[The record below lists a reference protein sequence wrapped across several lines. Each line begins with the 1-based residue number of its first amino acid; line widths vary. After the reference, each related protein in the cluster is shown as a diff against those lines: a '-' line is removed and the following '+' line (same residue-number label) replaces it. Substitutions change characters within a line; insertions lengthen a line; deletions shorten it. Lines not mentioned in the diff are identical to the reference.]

1 MADTGRRTFLKQT
14 GLAGAAVVVAPSIL
28 RAAKVIKERPR
39 IAFMG
44 VGGRG
49 RSHVGWVAGQKA
61 DCVCWAEVDGRQ
73 TGRVKKKFPKAKGY
87 VDYRKML
94 EEMGDQIDAVFI
106 ATPDHQHYAM
116 AMAAMKKNIA
126 VYVEKPL
133 TWSPWESRQLAIEA
147 TKRKLPSQ
155 MGNQGHAGQ
164 GWRVVIGWIRG
175 GAIGDVKEVHT
186 WTNRPVWPQG
196 MKRPDW
202 TTPIPEGLDWDKWIG
217 PAPMRPFADYDKK
230 QGWSGK
236 ACYAPKAWR
245 GWYDFGAGALG
256 DMACHTMDG
265 MFWAMNPGHPTK
277 VTLTK
282 ISQHM
287 PESFPSESIV
297 RWDFPATKERPGFVQ
312 YWYDGTKKLMNRPKG
327 LEGLTQEEV
336 NKVGSGCVFV
346 GTKGS
351 IRVWGD
357 YGNSPRIVQPELMRS
372 VGKPDPKLMPEK
384 SPGHQMEFLLAV
396 KGEKPWDFPK
406 SNFAY
411 AGPMTETILLG
422 TIVQKLGKVGQEL
435 NYDGKAMKFTNSK
448 EATAMMKRTPRTG
461 W

>member
-1 MADTGRRTFLKQT
+1 
-14 GLAGAAVVVAPSIL
+14 
-28 RAAKVIKERPR
+28 
-39 IAFMG
+39 
-44 VGGRG
+44 
-49 RSHVGWVAGQKA
+49 
-61 DCVCWAEVDGRQ
+61 
-73 TGRVKKKFPKAKGY
+73 
-87 VDYRKML
+87 
-94 EEMGDQIDAVFI
+94 
-106 ATPDHQHYAM
+106 
-116 AMAAMKKNIA
+116 MAAMKKNIA

-133 TWSPWESRQLAIEA
+133 TWSPWEARQLAIEA

-155 MGNQGHAGQ
+155 MGNQGHAGP
-164 GWRVVIGWIRG
+164 GWRVVAGWIQG

-186 WTNRPVWPQG
+186 WTNRPIWPQG

-202 TTPIPEGLDWDKWIG
+202 TTPIPKGLDWDKWIG
-217 PAPMRPFADYDKK
+217 PAPMRPFADYKK
-230 QGWSGK
+230 SHGWTRN

-265 MFWAMNPGHPTK
+265 MFWAMDPGHPTK

-312 YWYDGTKKLMNRPKG
+312 YWYDGTPKLMNRPKG

-357 YGNSPRIVQPELMRS
+357 YGNSPRIVQPKLMRS

-422 TIVQKLGKVGQEL
+422 TVVQKLGKVGLEL